1 MPGRKGQSG
10 GVHEPDAVRN
20 AAIVYWN
27 MTQRFGKNRAA
38 IARQLIADGLLTVPP
53 STNTTTAFDSATRKI
68 RSWVQSYEDKK
79 AQKRDC
85 PHLSDRQYEAQRK
98 RKAEEED
105 KNRAANVV
113 KRRRAQGMTLAERT
127 FMALLLTEKPGTTTS
142 ELAFQLSNQ
151 FGSTWARRTIQ
162 NNRKAMGFNAKV
174 SSPKNRASCP
184 VTRNMYKNLWHA
196 YGLQPW
202 QVRCIRCAQPSPL

>member
-1 MPGRKGQSG
+1 MPGRKGQTG

-68 RSWVQSYEDKK
+68 RRWTQSYEDKK

-85 PHLSDRQYEAQRK
+85 PH
-98 RKAEEED
+98 
-105 KNRAANVV
+105 
-113 KRRRAQGMTLAERT
+113 
-127 FMALLLTEKPGTTTS
+127 
-142 ELAFQLSNQ
+142 
-151 FGSTWARRTIQ
+151 
-162 NNRKAMGFNAKV
+162 
-174 SSPKNRASCP
+174 
-184 VTRNMYKNLWHA
+184 
-196 YGLQPW
+196 
-202 QVRCIRCAQPSPL
+202 